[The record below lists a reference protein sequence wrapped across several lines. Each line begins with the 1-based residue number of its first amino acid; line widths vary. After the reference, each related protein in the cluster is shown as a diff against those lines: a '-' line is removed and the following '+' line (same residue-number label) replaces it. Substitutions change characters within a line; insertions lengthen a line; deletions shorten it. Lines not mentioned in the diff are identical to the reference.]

1 MMFQTLLCADI
12 KHARSSEGLVA
23 RATRNRKLSL
33 EPRSS
38 RSSEEKPRPLERRK
52 LARAKKD
59 SSQVQNQVQPLAR
72 ASHSGSTHQTR
83 TPLSLE
89 RPTPRSSEDMNP
101 HAGGAGDPPGVGG
114 GPLTIGAAAPL
125 ANAPEQPEPDNNEQ
139 EMGPWVIPGDILDN
153 IWVIGA
159 QVDRAAI
166 FQDLVGPVPVQPV
179 IGYQAPLA
187 NAPEQLAPDNNEQEM
202 GPWVIPG
209 DIPDNIW
216 VIGAQV
222 DRAAIFQDLVGP
234 VPVQPVIGY
243 QDMDPYAGG
252 VSDPPIL
259 GAAGGVSASNVAGA
273 SDLNADCNL
282 GSDDDSDD
290 EGVPSQGASKRR
302 RVG

>member
-1 MMFQTLLCADI
+1 MD
-12 KHARSSEGLVA
+12 
-23 RATRNRKLSL
+23 
-33 EPRSS
+33 
-38 RSSEEKPRPLERRK
+38 
-52 LARAKKD
+52 
-59 SSQVQNQVQPLAR
+59 
-72 ASHSGSTHQTR
+72 
-83 TPLSLE
+83 
-89 RPTPRSSEDMNP
+89 P
-101 HAGGAGDPPGVGG
+101 HAGGARDPPGVGG
-114 GPLTIGAAAPL
+114 GSPTIGAAAPL

-139 EMGPWVIPGDILDN
+139 EMGPWVIPGDIPDN

-187 NAPEQLAPDNNEQEM
+187 NAPEQPAPDNNEQEM

-252 VSDPPIL
+252 VSDPPIPE
-259 GAAGGVSASNVAGA
+259 AASTVAGGVSASNAAGA
-273 SDLNADCNL
+273 SDLHADCNL

-302 RVG
+302 RKR